1 MIIAYITN
9 SKDQTFD
16 FTKQDWEKAQTDLG
30 ELQSS
35 ELLH

>member
-9 SKDQTFD
+9 SKQQTFD
-16 FTKQDWEKAQTDLG
+16 FTKQDFEKARLDIG

-35 ELLH
+35 ECIH